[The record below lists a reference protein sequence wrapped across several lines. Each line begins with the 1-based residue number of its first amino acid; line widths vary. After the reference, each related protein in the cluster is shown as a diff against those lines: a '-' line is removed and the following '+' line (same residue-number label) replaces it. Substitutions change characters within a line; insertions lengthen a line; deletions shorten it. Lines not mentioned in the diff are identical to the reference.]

1 MPCDGRVEI
10 TVWPVLDGSEQTIDA
25 GDEARAAARFAWFMI
40 VLGLLGLAARLYGAL
55 YLADDSPSDAH
66 GYERLA
72 RNLLDYHV
80 YSSDPAPPLTPHHGR
95 MPGYP
100 LFLAGVYALF
110 HGHENRVVRVLQAI
124 VDVGTCGL
132 AAWLTALWAPSHW
145 ALAQR
150 RRASAWALLLTA
162 ACPFVAVYV
171 TTLLTETLTTFT
183 WMVAIV
189 ATTLALQTQRR
200 RLWLLTG
207 VACGVATSFRPDSA
221 LLLGACAGS
230 LSLHALS
237 GSSGLDWRALAQRCA
252 APALLMLLGFGA
264 VLTPF
269 TVRNAITFHAFMPIP
284 HCYSNLSGDADE
296 VGYGAWLTTW
306 VDDFQYVEPLQW
318 KLDVQP
324 IELRQFPEYAFDSE
338 LEKQRVAQL
347 LFQYNHPAAA
357 ANRDVLMTA
366 ALDAAFAQLAR
377 ERRANHPFRQHVSLP
392 VRRAIG
398 LWFDTHSDFFWFAG
412 QLRAW
417 KTTPAPAWLWRA
429 LFMALTWFYTLGAAY
444 GLYATRTRGICQL
457 SLWFAALIALPRL
470 WFLGQLENPE
480 PRYVIEFY
488 PWVMSLCALG
498 LASAPSRLV
507 ALSKTA

>member
-1 MPCDGRVEI
+1 
-10 TVWPVLDGSEQTIDA
+10 
-25 GDEARAAARFAWFMI
+25 MI
-40 VLGLLGLAARLYGAL
+40 VLGLLGFAARLYAAL
-55 YLADDSPSDAH
+55 YLADDTPSDAH

-72 RNLLDYHV
+72 RNLLDHHV

-110 HGHENRVVRVLQAI
+110 DGNENRVVRVLQAV

-132 AAWLTALWAPSHW
+132 AAWLAALWAPSHW

-150 RRASAWALLLTA
+150 RRASTWALLLTA

-171 TTLLTETLTTFT
+171 TTLLTETITTFA

-189 ATTLALQTQRR
+189 ATTLALQSERR
-200 RLWLLTG
+200 RQWLLAG

-221 LLLGACAGS
+221 LLLAACAGS
-230 LSLHALS
+230 LALHAVS
-237 GSSGLDWRALAQRCA
+237 RSSHLALRARAQCCCV
-252 APALLMLLGFGA
+252 PALLLLLGFGA
-264 VLTPF
+264 VLTPW
-269 TVRNAITFHAFMPIP
+269 TVRNAITFHTFMPIP
-284 HCYSNLSGDADE
+284 HCYSNLSGDVDE

-324 IELRQFPEYAFDSE
+324 IELSQFPDYAFDSE
-338 LEKQRVAQL
+338 AEKQRVAQL
-347 LFQYNHPAAA
+347 LFQYNHPTV
-357 ANRDVLMTA
+357 NRAVLMTP

-377 ERRANHPFRQHVSLP
+377 ERRAAHPFRQHVSLP
-392 VRRAIG
+392 VRRAVG

-417 KTTPAPAWLWRA
+417 RTTHAPALLWRM

-444 GLYATRTRGICQL
+444 GLYAARTRGTFHL
-457 SLWFAALIALPRL
+457 SLWFAALIALPRV

-480 PRYVIEFY
+480 PRYVVEFY
-488 PWVMSLCALG
+488 PWVIALCALG
-498 LASAPSRLV
+498 LAAAPQSRF
-507 ALSKTA
+507 AAPRATPREWRS

>member
-1 MPCDGRVEI
+1 
-10 TVWPVLDGSEQTIDA
+10 
-25 GDEARAAARFAWFMI
+25 MI
-40 VLGLLGLAARLYGAL
+40 VLGVLGLAARLYAAL
-55 YLADDSPSDAH
+55 YLADDTPSDAH

-72 RNLLDYHV
+72 RNLLDHHV
-80 YSSDPAPPLTPHHGR
+80 YSSDAAPPLTPNHGR

-100 LFLAGVYALF
+100 LFLAGVYALL
-110 HGHENRVVRVLQAI
+110 HGNENRVVRVLQAV
-124 VDVGTCGL
+124 VDFGTCAL
-132 AAWLTALWAPSHW
+132 AAWLAALWAPARW
-145 ALAQR
+145 TLAQR

-171 TTLLTETLTTFT
+171 TTLLTETLTTFA

-189 ATTLALQTQRR
+189 ATTLALQTNRR
-200 RLWLLTG
+200 RHWLLAG

-221 LLLGACAGS
+221 LLLAACAGIVS
-230 LSLHALS
+230 LQAVSR
-237 GSSGLDWRALAQRCA
+237 GRALAKRCGV
-252 APALLMLLGFGA
+252 PALLLLLGFGA
-264 VLTPF
+264 VLTPW

-284 HCYSNLSGDADE
+284 HCYSNLSGDPDE

-306 VDDFQYVEPLQW
+306 VDDFRYVEPLQW

-324 IELRQFPEYAFDSE
+324 IELSQFPDYAFDSE
-338 LEKQRVAQL
+338 AEKQRVAQL
-347 LFQYNHPAAA
+347 LSQYNRAT
-357 ANRDVLMTA
+357 LMTPE
-366 ALDAAFAQLAR
+366 LDAAFAQLAR
-377 ERRANHPFRQHVSLP
+377 ERRAEHPFRQHVSLP
-392 VRRAIG
+392 VRRAVG

-417 KTTPAPAWLWRA
+417 QTTPAPALLWRA

-444 GLYATRTRGICQL
+444 GLYAARTRGAFHL

-488 PWVMSLCALG
+488 PWVISLCALG
-498 LASAPSRLV
+498 LADVRRPRWAARQ
-507 ALSKTA
+507 AGLSL